1 MDNITDLMPSL
12 IISTEKQVHVISL
25 VQVRMMAAGELY
37 EGDKDEM
44 IRILAQA
51 VKDLIE

>member
-1 MDNITDLMPSL
+1 MDQLTDRMPAL
-12 IISTEKQVHVISL
+12 VISTEKQVHVISV
-25 VQVRMMAAGELY
+25 VQVRRLAAGELY
-37 EGDKDEM
+37 EGDKDVM